1 MISAAE
7 ARRLSKHSWTLQLE
21 QIERAIKE
29 TIIMGGT
36 RIYYKT
42 DMLDENT
49 IEWLKLLDYKVEVH
63 TSGSFFTNQTEISWE
78 AQHES

>member
-7 ARRLSKHSWTLQLE
+7 ARKLARHTWTIQLE

-36 RIYYKT
+36 CIYYQT
-42 DMLDENT
+42 DKLDEST
-49 IEWLKLLDYKVEVH
+49 IAWLGLLGYRVQAEAYNSTK
-63 TSGSFFTNQTEISWE
+63 ISWE
-78 AQHES
+78 A

>member
-1 MISAAE
+1 MINAVE
-7 ARRLSKHSWTLQLE
+7 ARRLTNHRWTLQLE
-21 QIERAIKE
+21 QIESAIKE

-36 RIYYKT
+36 CIYYKT

-63 TSGSFFTNQTEISWE
+63 TSGGFVTNQTEISWE
-78 AQHES
+78 A

>member
-7 ARRLSKHSWTLQLE
+7 ARKLSKHRWTLQLE
-21 QIERAIKE
+21 QIEIAIKE
-29 TIIMGGT
+29 TIITGGT
-36 RIYYKT
+36 RVYYKT

-63 TSGSFFTNQTEISWE
+63 TSGGFVTNQTEISWE
-78 AQHES
+78 D

>member
-7 ARRLSKHSWTLQLE
+7 ARKLSKHIWTLQLE

-36 RIYYKT
+36 CIYYRT
-42 DMLDENT
+42 DMLDECT
-49 IEWLKLLDYKVEVH
+49 IEWLRLLDYKVQAEDYNN
-63 TSGSFFTNQTEISWE
+63 TKISWE
-78 AQHES
+78 D